1 MKKVEVFLKKKFI
14 PSLFLMIC
22 IFNANAQKKWDTTER
37 IYKNG
42 VYLQGT
48 YDIES
53 NKFVKIAPVGKNVNV
68 TYDPYYNNYKI
79 TWNESDKKKQM
90 NLSPSR
96 ETPSNGTIFMDT
108 YVPEGKEKGEYFIID
123 EIIKSGRL
131 QVIYINEITIEGKKY
146 KLVFFF
152 EDLN

>member
-1 MKKVEVFLKKKFI
+1 
-14 PSLFLMIC
+14 
-22 IFNANAQKKWDTTER
+22 
-37 IYKNG
+37 
-42 VYLQGT
+42 
-48 YDIES
+48 
-53 NKFVKIAPVGKNVNV
+53 
-68 TYDPYYNNYKI
+68 
-79 TWNESDKKKQM
+79 M

-123 EIIKSGRL
+123 EIMKSGRL

-146 KLVFFF
+146 KLAFFF